1 MALMGL
7 RTKETGEVA
16 GSRRSRGLP
25 GWIDSLYAWRD
36 RLFGSPS
43 FQRFAAGFPLTRPVA
58 RRQAAALFDICAG
71 FVYSQVL
78 AACVELD
85 LFALLRER
93 PQTARTL
100 SDHFAIPPEAM
111 ERLLNAAVSLKLLS
125 NRSGGRYGLGMAGAA
140 LAGNPGIAAMVKH
153 HRMLY
158 ADLRDPLKLLRGG
171 NSQTELSRYW
181 PYAGQPPADS
191 LKADSVS
198 DYTALMSASQG
209 LIAEDILQAYDFG
222 RHAHLLDVGGG
233 DGAFLEAAAK
243 AVPPLRLT
251 LFDVPAVAAIAR
263 RRFED
268 AGLSH
273 RAQAYGGNFLEDALP
288 PGADLIALIRILLDY
303 DDATVLRILRA
314 ARKAIA
320 PGGTLL
326 IAEPVSGL
334 TGAPR
339 ITDAYFGL
347 YLLAMGRGR
356 PRSFAALK
364 QLLHEAGFGLVRS
377 RHTRRPMLINLLT
390 AKPDL

>member
-1 MALMGL
+1 MALTGL
-7 RTKETGEVA
+7 RTKETGGVA
-16 GSRRSRGLP
+16 GNRRQSGLS

-36 RLFGSPS
+36 RLFGSSS
-43 FQRFAAGFPLTRPVA
+43 FQRFAADFPLTRPVA

-93 PQTARTL
+93 PQTARAL
-100 SDHFAIPPEAM
+100 ADHFAIPPEAM
-111 ERLLNAAVSLKLLS
+111 DRLLNAAVSLGLLS
-125 NRSGGRYGLGMAGAA
+125 KRSGGRYGLGMAGAA
-140 LAGNPGIAAMVKH
+140 LAGNPGIAAMVNH

-158 ADLRDPLKLLRGG
+158 ADLREPLKLLRGG
-171 NSQTELSRYW
+171 SSQTELSRYW
-181 PYAGQPPADS
+181 AYAGQPPAEI

-209 LIAEDILQAYDFG
+209 LIAEDILEAHDFG

-233 DGAFLEAAAK
+233 DGAFLVAAAK
-243 AVPPLRLT
+243 AVPSLRLA
-251 LFDVPAVAAIAR
+251 LFDVPAVAEIAR
-263 RRFED
+263 RRFDD
-268 AGLSH
+268 AGLGY

-288 PGADLIALIRILLDY
+288 PGADLIALIRILLDH

-356 PRSFAALK
+356 PRSFGELK

-377 RHTRRPMLINLLT
+377 RHTRRPMFTNLLT
-390 AKPDL
+390 AKPNL